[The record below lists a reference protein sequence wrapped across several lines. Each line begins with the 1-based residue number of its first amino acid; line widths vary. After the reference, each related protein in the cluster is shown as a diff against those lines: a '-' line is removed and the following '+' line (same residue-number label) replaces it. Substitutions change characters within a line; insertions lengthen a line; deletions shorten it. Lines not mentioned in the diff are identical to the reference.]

1 MNDDIVDDLKSF
13 AVTVE
18 QAKGYAWVV
27 MLAGEIFNRA
37 AAEIEELRKICQ
49 MLAHDVECP
58 DPGCDQCGHGFDAWQ
73 DYEEAGPI
81 GSAEGAQT
89 VAQDEVDDD

>member
-1 MNDDIVDDLKSF
+1 VADDIVDDLRTF
-13 AVTVE
+13 ALIADE
-18 QAKGYAWVV
+18 AMGKAMVV
-27 MLAGEIFNRA
+27 MLAGEIFHQA

-58 DPGCDQCGHGFDAWQ
+58 DPGCDQCGQGFDAWQ
-73 DYEEAGPI
+73 DYEEARPI

-89 VAQDEVDDD
+89 VAQDEADDD